1 MFQTNKI
8 TNTVSSILGPKLTI
22 DGDIHVDGD
31 LLIYG
36 EVNGNIECKG
46 MVNSAKGSNVKGD
59 IHAKSASVNGK
70 VAGDLFVDNKVHLGK
85 GSHLDGNLQASIIT
99 IEEGARFDGMCNMVG
114 NKKISKNTQSIHE
127 AKLHPT
133 NEQA

>member
-70 VAGDLFVDNKVHLGK
+70 VAGDLFVDNNVILDRGLHPILLGK
-85 GSHLDGNLQASIIT
+85 NLIT
-99 IEEGARFDGMCNMVG
+99 EIHDIALKYKHNCDVSRIEC
-114 NKKISKNTQSIHE
+114 KSLWK
-127 AKLHPT
+127 
-133 NEQA
+133 